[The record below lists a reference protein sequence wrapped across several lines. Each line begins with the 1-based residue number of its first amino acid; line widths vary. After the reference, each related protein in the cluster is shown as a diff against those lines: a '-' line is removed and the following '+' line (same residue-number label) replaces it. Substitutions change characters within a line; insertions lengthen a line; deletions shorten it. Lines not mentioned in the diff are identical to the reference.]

1 MAGEMKIRIT
11 ADASQATTTMK
22 ATQANI
28 NKIVKDQPGLEKAFV
43 NDSSQKNLDAINKNL
58 SNTLE
63 LIERAAKAIHKA
75 DPTIS
80 EAEAKTKILSATM
93 ESLGREYGGA
103 ATESMK
109 YLESLKEAISIE
121 QKNINLLIEKTEA
134 QKKYNTSVQEGIA
147 KAVTG
152 SGEYNA
158 MGLAYN
164 IPETY
169 AETYSKLLEEKDMQ
183 EKQALLDDWLA
194 AKKEHEVAI
203 TNVEKIAQE
212 ERFNQYKQSLKEKE
226 AEDKAYYKS
235 IEEEVKATE
244 EREKKEA
251 EYLKSVNESLDKA
264 KEIAEAQ
271 NNIATATK
279 AVGTA
284 AKTSSNYFLKLFDTT
299 KNILM
304 FRVIMNIVNS
314 LAKLNDFMGD
324 SVQAAAEA
332 EQIYSKLNTT
342 FGKTSQA
349 MSKAISLASKLGVAT
364 STAASALSTV
374 GDLLQ
379 AQGQTTIESLS
390 TASEWVSQFQDIIA
404 FKDINMSLEEFA
416 QNFMS
421 GAAGNLR
428 NFRTFGSIV
437 RESAVNAELAKRG
450 LDKLT
455 GSELEL
461 AKMTVRAEM
470 ALEQQKNA
478 MGAAQREWDSM
489 LSIQRR
495 YEEAVKQFQENIG
508 DSLSPVVKMWTELK
522 TAMLEVFTAQE
533 TWNKKLQMVE
543 EKKALDVK
551 YATFEGGEDDAII
564 NYENY
569 LGFRSYVD
577 AAKIDYVNAKNE
589 EEQQKALE
597 ALQVHIQEY
606 GASIN
611 NLKYALKDL
620 QDSGFGVPSD
630 FWEDAIKFTIDYQVE
645 LMKIKKEQK
654 DINASITEANLADAF
669 LEQLQTLRGVDL
681 SDVSTYKTFT
691 NTLDAAQKDGKIT
704 KESIDVVT
712 RNALDYALKDAFKD
726 ISKVE
731 LSLTEKTFSEDPY
744 LDVLE
749 TRRDLYK
756 QLYELAAN
764 SGKYEESQVEF
775 IAEGWKEAN
784 KQIDTY
790 NETKSKIA
798 ELESGTANYKKQLEQ
813 LGMTDYEK
821 TMDDFARML
830 KSATDPDL
838 KIAILD
844 QKAAF
849 VKLTEATEAQTK
861 AQIWEDL
868 FDSLENTY
876 APIGVFVDG
885 IIGSV
890 KGVMDGISKGEGFWG
905 KLWGGIS
912 GVFSG
917 NAKGTLESE
926 NLEKVLMNILSKTEA
941 FQELMSMVDTYIIP
955 VIDQFLKPLLPLI
968 DYFGKILQNTLL
980 SFLEWFW
987 PIMQGIAI
995 GLTYIMGGINAVS
1008 QLISD
1013 SIKSL
1018 IGNVVVMFYK
1028 VIDAILWG
1036 DQSAPSWARDW
1047 ADIKVWDNFQNNL
1060 KGIEDAVNDIKN
1072 NTLSID
1078 SNVEELNE
1086 DDYETYR
1093 RLLQAREITDE
1104 QFKRLTHQDVY
1115 STKTVGNG
1123 IEYTSGGK
1131 KSYVSINSLTVQVP
1145 AGMTL
1150 EEFLK
1155 NLGDYSNGNL
1165 PFGVNTISA

>member
-1 MAGEMKIRIT
+1 MANEMKIRIT

-28 NKIVKDQPGLEKAFV
+28 NKIVKNQPGLEKAFA

-134 QKKYNTSVQEGIA
+134 QKKYNTSVQEGIT

-264 KEIAEAQ
+264 KEMAEAQ

-304 FRVIMNIVNS
+304 FRAIMNVVNS
-314 LAKLNDFMGD
+314 LAKLNDFMEK

-379 AQGQTTIESLS
+379 AQGQTTSESLS
-390 TASEWVSQFQDIIA
+390 TAYEWVSQFQDIIA

-461 AKMTVRAEM
+461 AKMTTRAEM
-470 ALEQQKNA
+470 ALAQQKNA

-533 TWNKKLQMVE
+533 TWNKKQKMVE
-543 EKKALDVK
+543 EKKAIDTK
-551 YATFEGGEDDAII
+551 YVTFDKNGEIV
-564 NYENY
+564 NQSNY
-569 LGFRSYVD
+569 LGFQSYID
-577 AAKIDYVNAKNE
+577 AANTAYVNASSE
-589 EEQQKALE
+589 ERMQE
-597 ALQVHIQEY
+597 ALNNLMISVQEY
-606 GASIN
+606 GVTVSDLTRTMADMRDNGMAIDFDFWIKAV
-611 NLKYALKDL
+611 KYASDYFAELERIKEEEKELNDL
-620 QDSGFGVPSD
+620 LTKANQIDSLFEQMQTIEGIDNTDNSD
-630 FWEDAIKFTIDYQVE
+630 YNEFIK
-645 LMKIKKEQK
+645 
-654 DINASITEANLADAF
+654 
-669 LEQLQTLRGVDL
+669 
-681 SDVSTYKTFT
+681 
-691 NTLDAAQKDGKIT
+691 
-704 KESIDVVT
+704 
-712 RNALDYALKDAFKD
+712 ALDSANENGISNKTEFEKLVKTVPEFVLLSATGD
-726 ISKVE
+726 IDRSS
-731 LSLTEKTFSEDPY
+731 LSLIEKAFSSDPY
-744 LDVLE
+744 LDLLE
-749 TRRDLYK
+749 KKRNAYKELYV
-756 QLYELAAN
+756 LAAN
-764 SGKYEESQVEF
+764 SGKYEEEA
-775 IAEGWKEAN
+775 IEYIIGLWEDAN
-784 KQIDTY
+784 KEIDAY
-790 NETKSKIA
+790 NEKTSKIA
-798 ELESGTANYKKQLEQ
+798 ELEAGTANYKKQLEQ
-813 LGMTDYEK
+813 LGMSDFEK
-821 TMDDFARML
+821 TIDDFERML
-830 KSATDPDL
+830 EGITDKDV
-838 KIAILD
+838 INAITK
-844 QKAAF
+844 QKEAF
-849 VKLTEATEAQTK
+849 IELTEATEAETK
-861 AQIWEDL
+861 AQAWEALGENFSSSFGEFETLVTMWGSLGDVTGGL
-868 FDSLENTY
+868 GSLLGILVDIVAQTEVVTRLGSILTDSILPVLNAFLEPLLPVIDMVSQSISLLVESVLVPFY
-876 APIGVFVDG
+876 PILQGLSSILVVVFGLLNAGINYFVDG
-885 IIGSV
+885 VKMLAGKVVEGIQSMINGIIDLINNIPFVDIGHV
-890 KGVMDGISKGEGFWG
+890 RFK
-905 KLWGGIS
+905 
-912 GVFSG
+912 
-917 NAKGTLESE
+917 ASE
-926 NLEKVLMNILSKTEA
+926 
-941 FQELMSMVDTYIIP
+941 
-955 VIDQFLKPLLPLI
+955 
-968 DYFGKILQNTLL
+968 
-980 SFLEWFW
+980 
-987 PIMQGIAI
+987 
-995 GLTYIMGGINAVS
+995 
-1008 QLISD
+1008 
-1013 SIKSL
+1013 
-1018 IGNVVVMFYK
+1018 
-1028 VIDAILWG
+1028 
-1036 DQSAPSWARDW
+1036 W
-1047 ADIKVWDNFQNNL
+1047 ADIDPDKNL
-1060 KGIEDAVNDIKN
+1060 KKN
-1072 NTLSID
+1072 LQVMEEQLNRIAGYTMETAENTES
-1078 SNVEELNE
+1078 

-1093 RLLQAREITDE
+1093 RLLQAKEITDE

-1115 STKTVGNG
+1115 TTKNVGNG
-1123 IEYTSGGK
+1123 VAYTSGGK
-1131 KSYVSINSLTVQVP
+1131 QSYVSINNLAVQVP

>member
-28 NKIVKDQPGLEKAFV
+28 NKITKDLPSLEKAY
-43 NDSSQKNLDAINKNL
+43 NADRSQDNLDKINSKL
-58 SNTLE
+58 SNVIE
-63 LIERAAKAIHKA
+63 LINRAAKAIA
-75 DPTIS
+75 MTDSTTT
-80 EAEAKTKILSATM
+80 EAEVKSKLYAATI
-93 ESLGREYGGA
+93 ESLGREYKGL
-103 ATESMK
+103 TS
-109 YLESLKEAISIE
+109 ESLNYLKGLKENISIE
-121 QKNINLLIEKTEA
+121 EENIRLIQEKTRA
-134 QKKYNTSVQEGIA
+134 QEQYNNSLKSIIRTN
-147 KAVTG
+147 VTG

-194 AKKEHEVAI
+194 AKKEHEAAI

-226 AEDKAYYKS
+226 AKDKAYYKS
-235 IEEEVKATE
+235 IEEEIKATE

-251 EYLKSVNESLDKA
+251 EYSKSVNESLDKA
-264 KEIAEAQ
+264 KEMAEAQ

-304 FRVIMNIVNS
+304 FRVIMNVVNS

-379 AQGQTTIESLS
+379 AQGQITSESLS
-390 TASEWVSQFQDIIA
+390 TAYEWVSQFQDIIA

-508 DSLSPVVKMWTELK
+508 DSLNPVVKMWTELK

-533 TWNKKLQMVE
+533 TWNKKQKMVE
-543 EKKALDVK
+543 EKKAIDTK
-551 YATFEGGEDDAII
+551 YVTFDENGEIV
-564 NYENY
+564 NQSNY
-569 LGFRSYVD
+569 LGLTSYID
-577 AAKIDYVNAKNE
+577 AANTAYVNASSE
-589 EEQQKALE
+589 ERMQE
-597 ALQVHIQEY
+597 ALNNLMISIQEY
-606 GASIN
+606 GVTVSDLTRTMADMRKNGMAIDFNFWIQAVEYAS
-611 NLKYALKDL
+611 
-620 QDSGFGVPSD
+620 
-630 FWEDAIKFTIDYQVE
+630 DYLTE
-645 LMKIKKEQK
+645 LENIKKEEEELENLLTKANQI
-654 DINASITEANLADAF
+654 DSLFEQMQTIEGIDLTDNADYNDFI
-669 LEQLQTLRGVDL
+669 
-681 SDVSTYKTFT
+681 K
-691 NTLDAAQKDGKIT
+691 
-704 KESIDVVT
+704 
-712 RNALDYALKDAFKD
+712 ALDSANENGISDKTAFEELVKIVPEYVLLSATGD
-726 ISKVE
+726 VDRSS
-731 LSLTEKTFSEDPY
+731 LSLTEKAFSSDPY
-744 LDVLE
+744 LDLLE
-749 TRRDLYK
+749 KKRDAYKELYV
-756 QLYELAAN
+756 LAAN
-764 SGKYEESQVEF
+764 SGKYEEEA
-775 IAEGWKEAN
+775 IEYIIGLWEDAN
-784 KQIDTY
+784 KEIDAY
-790 NETKSKIA
+790 NEKTSKIA
-798 ELESGTANYKKQLEQ
+798 ELEVGTANYKKQLEQ
-813 LGMTDYEK
+813 LGMSDFEK
-821 TMDDFARML
+821 TIDDFERML
-830 KSATDPDL
+830 EGITDKD
-838 KIAILD
+838 IVDAITK
-844 QKAAF
+844 QKEAF
-849 VKLTEATEAQTK
+849 IELTEATEAQKK
-861 AQIWEDL
+861 AQAWEALGENFSSSFGEFETLVTMWGSLGDVTGGL
-868 FDSLENTY
+868 GSLLGILVDIVAQTEVVTRLGSILTDSILPVLNAFLEPLLPVIDMVSQSISLLVESVLVPFY
-876 APIGVFVDG
+876 PILQGLSSILVVVFGLLNAGINYFVDG
-885 IIGSV
+885 VKMLAGKVVEGIQSMINGIIDLINNIPFVDIGHVSF
-890 KGVMDGISKGEGFWG
+890 K
-905 KLWGGIS
+905 
-912 GVFSG
+912 
-917 NAKGTLESE
+917 ASE
-926 NLEKVLMNILSKTEA
+926 
-941 FQELMSMVDTYIIP
+941 
-955 VIDQFLKPLLPLI
+955 
-968 DYFGKILQNTLL
+968 
-980 SFLEWFW
+980 
-987 PIMQGIAI
+987 
-995 GLTYIMGGINAVS
+995 
-1008 QLISD
+1008 
-1013 SIKSL
+1013 
-1018 IGNVVVMFYK
+1018 
-1028 VIDAILWG
+1028 
-1036 DQSAPSWARDW
+1036 W
-1047 ADIKVWDNFQNNL
+1047 ADIDPDDNL
-1060 KGIEDAVNDIKN
+1060 KKN
-1072 NTLSID
+1072 MQIMEEQLNRIARYTMETAENTES
-1078 SNVEELNE
+1078 

-1093 RLLQAREITDE
+1093 RLLQAKEITSE
-1104 QFKRLTHQDVY
+1104 QYARLTHQDVY
-1115 STKTVGNG
+1115 TTKTVGNG

-1145 AGMTL
+1145 TGMTL

>member
-1 MAGEMKIRIT
+1 MKIRIT
-11 ADASQATTTMK
+11 ADASQATTIMK

-28 NKIVKDQPGLEKAFV
+28 NKIVKDQPGLEKAFA

-134 QKKYNTSVQEGIA
+134 QKKYNTSVQEGIT

-264 KEIAEAQ
+264 KEMAEAQ

-304 FRVIMNIVNS
+304 FRVIMNVVNS
-314 LAKLNDFMGD
+314 LAKLNDFMEK

-379 AQGQTTIESLS
+379 AQGQTTSESLS
-390 TASEWVSQFQDIIA
+390 TAYEWVSQFQDIIA

-461 AKMTVRAEM
+461 AKMTTRAEM
-470 ALEQQKNA
+470 ALAQQKNA

-533 TWNKKLQMVE
+533 TWNKKQKMVE
-543 EKKALDVK
+543 EKKAIDTK
-551 YATFEGGEDDAII
+551 YVTFDKNGEIV
-564 NYENY
+564 NQSNY
-569 LGFRSYVD
+569 LGFQSYID
-577 AAKIDYVNAKNE
+577 AANTAYVNASSE
-589 EEQQKALE
+589 ERMQE
-597 ALQVHIQEY
+597 ALNNLMISVQEY
-606 GASIN
+606 GVTVSDLTRTMADMRDNGMAIDFDFWIKAV
-611 NLKYALKDL
+611 KYASDYFAELERIKEEEKELNDL
-620 QDSGFGVPSD
+620 LTKANQIDSLFEQMQTIEGIDNTDNSD
-630 FWEDAIKFTIDYQVE
+630 YNEFIK
-645 LMKIKKEQK
+645 
-654 DINASITEANLADAF
+654 
-669 LEQLQTLRGVDL
+669 
-681 SDVSTYKTFT
+681 
-691 NTLDAAQKDGKIT
+691 
-704 KESIDVVT
+704 
-712 RNALDYALKDAFKD
+712 ALDSANENGISNKTEFEKLVKTVPEFVLLSATGD
-726 ISKVE
+726 IDRSS
-731 LSLTEKTFSEDPY
+731 LSLIEKAFSSDPY
-744 LDVLE
+744 LDLLE
-749 TRRDLYK
+749 KKRNAYKELYV
-756 QLYELAAN
+756 LAAN
-764 SGKYEESQVEF
+764 SGKYEEEA
-775 IAEGWKEAN
+775 IEYIIGLWEDAN
-784 KQIDTY
+784 KEIDAY
-790 NETKSKIA
+790 NEKTSKIA
-798 ELESGTANYKKQLEQ
+798 ELEAGTANYKKQLEQ
-813 LGMTDYEK
+813 LGMSDFEK
-821 TMDDFARML
+821 TIDDFERML
-830 KSATDPDL
+830 EGITDKDV
-838 KIAILD
+838 INAITK
-844 QKAAF
+844 QKEAF
-849 VKLTEATEAQTK
+849 IELTEATEAETK
-861 AQIWEDL
+861 AQAWEALGEDFSSSFGEFETL
-868 FDSLENTY
+868 ITMWGSLGDVTGGLGSLLGILVDIVAQTEVVTRLGSILTDSILPVLNAFLEPLLPVIDMVSQSISLLVESVLVPFY
-876 APIGVFVDG
+876 PILQGLSSILVVVFGLLNAGINYFVDG
-885 IIGSV
+885 VKMLAGKVVEGIQSMINGIIDLINNIPFVDIGHV
-890 KGVMDGISKGEGFWG
+890 RFK
-905 KLWGGIS
+905 
-912 GVFSG
+912 
-917 NAKGTLESE
+917 ASE
-926 NLEKVLMNILSKTEA
+926 WADIDPDKNLEKNLQVMEEQLNRIAGYTMETAENTE
-941 FQELMSMVDTYIIP
+941 S
-955 VIDQFLKPLLPLI
+955 
-968 DYFGKILQNTLL
+968 
-980 SFLEWFW
+980 
-987 PIMQGIAI
+987 
-995 GLTYIMGGINAVS
+995 
-1008 QLISD
+1008 
-1013 SIKSL
+1013 
-1018 IGNVVVMFYK
+1018 
-1028 VIDAILWG
+1028 
-1036 DQSAPSWARDW
+1036 
-1047 ADIKVWDNFQNNL
+1047 
-1060 KGIEDAVNDIKN
+1060 
-1072 NTLSID
+1072 
-1078 SNVEELNE
+1078 

-1093 RLLQAREITDE
+1093 RLLQAKEITDE

-1115 STKTVGNG
+1115 TTKNVGNG
-1123 IEYTSGGK
+1123 VTYTSGGK
-1131 KSYVSINSLTVQVP
+1131 QSYVSINNLAVQVP

>member
-1 MAGEMKIRIT
+1 MANEMKIRIT

-28 NKIVKDQPGLEKAFV
+28 NKIVKNQPGLEKAFA

-134 QKKYNTSVQEGIA
+134 QKKYNTSVQEGIT

-264 KEIAEAQ
+264 KEMAEAQ

-284 AKTSSNYFLKLFDTT
+284 AKTSSNYFLKLFVTT

-304 FRVIMNIVNS
+304 FRAIMNVVNS
-314 LAKLNDFMGD
+314 LAKLNDFMEK

-379 AQGQTTIESLS
+379 AQGQTTSESLS
-390 TASEWVSQFQDIIA
+390 TAYEWVSQFQDIIA

-461 AKMTVRAEM
+461 AKMTTRAEM
-470 ALEQQKNA
+470 ALAQQKNA

-533 TWNKKLQMVE
+533 TWNKKQKMVE
-543 EKKALDVK
+543 EKKAIDTK
-551 YATFEGGEDDAII
+551 YVTFDKNGEIV
-564 NYENY
+564 NQSNY
-569 LGFRSYVD
+569 LGFQSYID
-577 AAKIDYVNAKNE
+577 AANTAYVNASSE
-589 EEQQKALE
+589 ERMQE
-597 ALQVHIQEY
+597 ALNNLMISVQEY
-606 GASIN
+606 GVTVSDLTRTMADMRDNGMAIDFDFWIKAV
-611 NLKYALKDL
+611 KYASDYFAELERIKEEEKELNDL
-620 QDSGFGVPSD
+620 LTKANQIDSLFEQMQTIEGIDNTDNSD
-630 FWEDAIKFTIDYQVE
+630 YNEFIK
-645 LMKIKKEQK
+645 
-654 DINASITEANLADAF
+654 
-669 LEQLQTLRGVDL
+669 
-681 SDVSTYKTFT
+681 
-691 NTLDAAQKDGKIT
+691 
-704 KESIDVVT
+704 
-712 RNALDYALKDAFKD
+712 ALDSANENGISNKTEFEKLVKTVPEFVLLSATGD
-726 ISKVE
+726 IDRSS
-731 LSLTEKTFSEDPY
+731 LSLIEKAFSSDPY
-744 LDVLE
+744 LDLLE
-749 TRRDLYK
+749 KKRNAYKELYV
-756 QLYELAAN
+756 LAAN
-764 SGKYEESQVEF
+764 SGKYEEEA
-775 IAEGWKEAN
+775 IEYIIGLWEDAN
-784 KQIDTY
+784 KEIDAY
-790 NETKSKIA
+790 NEKTSKIA
-798 ELESGTANYKKQLEQ
+798 ELEAGTANYKKQLEQ
-813 LGMTDYEK
+813 LGMSDFEK
-821 TMDDFARML
+821 TIDDFERML
-830 KSATDPDL
+830 EGITDKDV
-838 KIAILD
+838 INAITK
-844 QKAAF
+844 QKEAF
-849 VKLTEATEAQTK
+849 IELTEATEAETK
-861 AQIWEDL
+861 AQAWEALGEDFSSSFGEFETL
-868 FDSLENTY
+868 ITMWGSLGDVTGGLGSLLGILVDIVAQTEVVTRLGSILTDSILPVLNAFLEPLLPVIDMVSQSISLLVESVLVPFY
-876 APIGVFVDG
+876 PILQGLSSILVVVFGLLNAGINYFVDG
-885 IIGSV
+885 VKMLAGKVVEGIQSMINGIIDLINNIPFVDIGHV
-890 KGVMDGISKGEGFWG
+890 RFK
-905 KLWGGIS
+905 
-912 GVFSG
+912 
-917 NAKGTLESE
+917 ASE
-926 NLEKVLMNILSKTEA
+926 WADIDPDKNLEKNLQVMEEQLNRIAGYTMETAENTE
-941 FQELMSMVDTYIIP
+941 S
-955 VIDQFLKPLLPLI
+955 
-968 DYFGKILQNTLL
+968 
-980 SFLEWFW
+980 
-987 PIMQGIAI
+987 
-995 GLTYIMGGINAVS
+995 
-1008 QLISD
+1008 
-1013 SIKSL
+1013 
-1018 IGNVVVMFYK
+1018 
-1028 VIDAILWG
+1028 
-1036 DQSAPSWARDW
+1036 
-1047 ADIKVWDNFQNNL
+1047 
-1060 KGIEDAVNDIKN
+1060 
-1072 NTLSID
+1072 
-1078 SNVEELNE
+1078 

-1093 RLLQAREITDE
+1093 RLLQAKEITDE

-1115 STKTVGNG
+1115 TTKNVGNG
-1123 IEYTSGGK
+1123 VAYTSGGK
-1131 KSYVSINSLTVQVP
+1131 QSYVSINNLAVQVP

>member
-1 MAGEMKIRIT
+1 MANEMKIRIT
-11 ADASQATTTMK
+11 ADASQATTIMK

-28 NKIVKDQPGLEKAFV
+28 NKIVKDQPGLEKAFA

-134 QKKYNTSVQEGIA
+134 QKKYNTSVQEGIT

-264 KEIAEAQ
+264 KEMAEAQ

-304 FRVIMNIVNS
+304 FRVIMNVVNS
-314 LAKLNDFMGD
+314 LAKLNDFMEK

-379 AQGQTTIESLS
+379 AQGQTTSESLS
-390 TASEWVSQFQDIIA
+390 TAYEWVSQFQDIIA

-461 AKMTVRAEM
+461 AKMTTRAEM
-470 ALEQQKNA
+470 ALAQQKNA

-533 TWNKKLQMVE
+533 TWNKKQKMVE
-543 EKKALDVK
+543 EKKAIDTK
-551 YATFEGGEDDAII
+551 YVTFDKNGEIV
-564 NYENY
+564 NQSNY
-569 LGFRSYVD
+569 LGFQSYID
-577 AAKIDYVNAKNE
+577 AANTAYVNASSE
-589 EEQQKALE
+589 ERMQE
-597 ALQVHIQEY
+597 ALNNLMISVQEY
-606 GASIN
+606 GVTVSDLTRTMADMRDNGMAIDFDFWIKAV
-611 NLKYALKDL
+611 KYASDYFAELERIKEEEKELNDL
-620 QDSGFGVPSD
+620 LTKANQIDSLFEQMQTIEGIDNTDNSD
-630 FWEDAIKFTIDYQVE
+630 YNEFIK
-645 LMKIKKEQK
+645 
-654 DINASITEANLADAF
+654 
-669 LEQLQTLRGVDL
+669 
-681 SDVSTYKTFT
+681 
-691 NTLDAAQKDGKIT
+691 
-704 KESIDVVT
+704 
-712 RNALDYALKDAFKD
+712 ALDSANENGISNKTEFEKLVKTVPEFVLLSATGD
-726 ISKVE
+726 IDRSS
-731 LSLTEKTFSEDPY
+731 LSLIEKAFSSDPY
-744 LDVLE
+744 LDLLE
-749 TRRDLYK
+749 KKRNAYKELYV
-756 QLYELAAN
+756 LAAN
-764 SGKYEESQVEF
+764 SGKYEEEA
-775 IAEGWKEAN
+775 IEYIIGLWEDAN
-784 KQIDTY
+784 KEIDAY
-790 NETKSKIA
+790 NEKTSKIA
-798 ELESGTANYKKQLEQ
+798 ELEAGTANYKKQLEQ
-813 LGMTDYEK
+813 LGMSDFEK
-821 TMDDFARML
+821 TIDDFERML
-830 KSATDPDL
+830 EGITDKDV
-838 KIAILD
+838 INAITK
-844 QKAAF
+844 QKEAF
-849 VKLTEATEAQTK
+849 IELTEATEAETK
-861 AQIWEDL
+861 AQAWEALGENFSSSFGEFETLVTMRGSLGDVTGGL
-868 FDSLENTY
+868 GSLLGILVDIVAQTEVVTRLGSILTDSILPVLNAFLEPLLPVIDMVSQSISLLVESVLVPFY
-876 APIGVFVDG
+876 PILQGLSSILVVVFGLLNAGINYFVDG
-885 IIGSV
+885 VKMLAGKVVEGIQSMINGIIDLINNIPFVDIGHV
-890 KGVMDGISKGEGFWG
+890 RFK
-905 KLWGGIS
+905 
-912 GVFSG
+912 
-917 NAKGTLESE
+917 ASE
-926 NLEKVLMNILSKTEA
+926 WADIDPDKNLEKNLQVMEEQLNRIAGYTMETAENTE
-941 FQELMSMVDTYIIP
+941 S
-955 VIDQFLKPLLPLI
+955 
-968 DYFGKILQNTLL
+968 
-980 SFLEWFW
+980 
-987 PIMQGIAI
+987 
-995 GLTYIMGGINAVS
+995 
-1008 QLISD
+1008 
-1013 SIKSL
+1013 
-1018 IGNVVVMFYK
+1018 
-1028 VIDAILWG
+1028 
-1036 DQSAPSWARDW
+1036 
-1047 ADIKVWDNFQNNL
+1047 
-1060 KGIEDAVNDIKN
+1060 
-1072 NTLSID
+1072 
-1078 SNVEELNE
+1078 

-1093 RLLQAREITDE
+1093 RLLQAKEITDE

-1115 STKTVGNG
+1115 TTKNVGNG
-1123 IEYTSGGK
+1123 VTYTSGGK
-1131 KSYVSINSLTVQVP
+1131 QSYVSINNLAVQVP

>member
-28 NKIVKDQPGLEKAFV
+28 NKIVKDQPGLEKAFA

-121 QKNINLLIEKTEA
+121 QKNIDLLIEKTEA

-203 TNVEKIAQE
+203 TNIEKIAQE
-212 ERFNQYKQSLKEKE
+212 ERFNRYKQNLKEKE

-264 KEIAEAQ
+264 KEMAEAQ

-284 AKTSSNYFLKLFDTT
+284 AKTSSNYFLKLFDIT

-304 FRVIMNIVNS
+304 FRVIMNVVNS
-314 LAKLNDFMGD
+314 LAKLNDFMEK

-379 AQGQTTIESLS
+379 AQGQTTSESLS
-390 TASEWVSQFQDIIA
+390 TAYEWVSQFQDIIA

-437 RESAVNAELAKRG
+437 RESAVNVELAKRG

-461 AKMTVRAEM
+461 AKMTTRAEM
-470 ALEQQKNA
+470 ALAQQKNA

-508 DSLSPVVKMWTELK
+508 DSLIPVVKMWTELK
-522 TAMLEVFTAQE
+522 TVMLEVFTAQE
-533 TWNKKLQMVE
+533 TWNKKQKMVE
-543 EKKALDVK
+543 EKKAIDTK
-551 YATFEGGEDDAII
+551 YVTFDKNGEIV
-564 NYENY
+564 NQSNY
-569 LGFRSYVD
+569 LGFQSYID
-577 AAKIDYVNAKNE
+577 AANTAYVNASSE
-589 EEQQKALE
+589 ERMQEVLNN
-597 ALQVHIQEY
+597 LMISVQEY
-606 GASIN
+606 GVTVSDLTRTMADMRDNGMAIDFDFWIKAV
-611 NLKYALKDL
+611 KYASDYFAELERIKEEEKELNDL
-620 QDSGFGVPSD
+620 LTQANQIDALFEQMQTIEGIDNTDNSD
-630 FWEDAIKFTIDYQVE
+630 YNEFIK
-645 LMKIKKEQK
+645 
-654 DINASITEANLADAF
+654 
-669 LEQLQTLRGVDL
+669 
-681 SDVSTYKTFT
+681 
-691 NTLDAAQKDGKIT
+691 
-704 KESIDVVT
+704 
-712 RNALDYALKDAFKD
+712 ALDSANENGISNKTEFEKLVKTVSEFVLLSATGD
-726 ISKVE
+726 IDRSS
-731 LSLTEKTFSEDPY
+731 LSLTEKAFSSDPY
-744 LDVLE
+744 LDLLE
-749 TRRDLYK
+749 KKRDAYKELYV
-756 QLYELAAN
+756 LAAN
-764 SGKYEESQVEF
+764 SGKYEEEA
-775 IAEGWKEAN
+775 IEYIIGLWEDAN
-784 KQIDTY
+784 KEIDAY
-790 NETKSKIA
+790 NEKTSKIA
-798 ELESGTANYKKQLEQ
+798 ELETGTANYKKQLEQ

-861 AQIWEDL
+861 AQVWEDL
-868 FDSLENTY
+868 FDSLKDTY

-890 KGVMDGISKGEGFWG
+890 KGVMDGISKGEGFWD

-917 NAKGTLESE
+917 NAKGTREAK

-1036 DQSAPSWARDW
+1036 DQSAPAWARDW

-1093 RLLQAREITDE
+1093 RLLQAKEITSE
-1104 QFKRLTHQDVY
+1104 QYARLTHQDVY

-1131 KSYVSINSLTVQVP
+1131 KSYVSINNLTVQVP

-1150 EEFLK
+1150 EEFLR
-1155 NLGDYSNGNL
+1155 NIGDYNNGNL
-1165 PFGVNTISA
+1165 PFGINTISA

>member
-1 MAGEMKIRIT
+1 MANEMKIRIT

-264 KEIAEAQ
+264 KEMAEAQ

-533 TWNKKLQMVE
+533 TWNKKQKMVE
-543 EKKALDVK
+543 EKKAIDTK
-551 YATFEGGEDDAII
+551 YVTFDENGEIV
-564 NYENY
+564 NQSNY
-569 LGFRSYVD
+569 LGFTSYID
-577 AAKIDYVNAKNE
+577 AANTAYVNASSEKRMQEVLNN
-589 EEQQKALE
+589 LMIS
-597 ALQVHIQEY
+597 IQEY
-606 GASIN
+606 GVTISDLTRTMADMRDNGMAIDFN
-611 NLKYALKDL
+611 FWIQAVKYA
-620 QDSGFGVPSD
+620 SD
-630 FWEDAIKFTIDYQVE
+630 YLTE
-645 LMKIKKEQK
+645 LENIKKEEKELENLLTKANQI
-654 DINASITEANLADAF
+654 DSLFEQMQTIEGIDLTDNADYNDFI
-669 LEQLQTLRGVDL
+669 
-681 SDVSTYKTFT
+681 K
-691 NTLDAAQKDGKIT
+691 
-704 KESIDVVT
+704 
-712 RNALDYALKDAFKD
+712 ALDNANKNGISDKTAFEELVKIVPEYVLLSATGD
-726 ISKVE
+726 IDRSS
-731 LSLTEKTFSEDPY
+731 LSLTEKAFSSDPY
-744 LDVLE
+744 LDLLE
-749 TRRDLYK
+749 KKRDAYKELYV
-756 QLYELAAN
+756 LAAN
-764 SGKYEESQVEF
+764 SGKYEEEA
-775 IAEGWKEAN
+775 IEYIIGLWEDAN
-784 KQIDTY
+784 KEIDAY
-790 NETKSKIA
+790 NEKTSKIA
-798 ELESGTANYKKQLEQ
+798 ELEVGTANYKKQLEQ
-813 LGMTDYEK
+813 LGMSDFEK
-821 TMDDFARML
+821 TIDDFERML
-830 KSATDPDL
+830 EGITDKD
-838 KIAILD
+838 IIDAITK
-844 QKAAF
+844 QKEAF
-849 VKLTEATEAQTK
+849 IELTEATEAQKK
-861 AQIWEDL
+861 AQAWEVLGENFSSSFGEFETLVTMWGSLGDVTGGL
-868 FDSLENTY
+868 GSLLGILVDIVAQTEVVTRLGSILTDSILPVLNAFLEPLLPVIDMVSQSISLLVESVLVPFY
-876 APIGVFVDG
+876 PILQGLASILVVVFGLLNAGINYFVDG
-885 IIGSV
+885 VKMLAGKVVEGIQSMINGIIDLINNIPFVDIGHVSF
-890 KGVMDGISKGEGFWG
+890 K
-905 KLWGGIS
+905 
-912 GVFSG
+912 
-917 NAKGTLESE
+917 ASE
-926 NLEKVLMNILSKTEA
+926 WADIDPDDNLEKNMHIMEEQLNRIAGYTMETAKNTE
-941 FQELMSMVDTYIIP
+941 S
-955 VIDQFLKPLLPLI
+955 
-968 DYFGKILQNTLL
+968 
-980 SFLEWFW
+980 
-987 PIMQGIAI
+987 
-995 GLTYIMGGINAVS
+995 
-1008 QLISD
+1008 
-1013 SIKSL
+1013 
-1018 IGNVVVMFYK
+1018 
-1028 VIDAILWG
+1028 
-1036 DQSAPSWARDW
+1036 
-1047 ADIKVWDNFQNNL
+1047 
-1060 KGIEDAVNDIKN
+1060 
-1072 NTLSID
+1072 
-1078 SNVEELNE
+1078 

-1093 RLLQAREITDE
+1093 RLLQAKEITDD
-1104 QFKRLTHQDVY
+1104 QYKRLTHQDVY
-1115 STKTVGNG
+1115 STKTIGNG

-1131 KSYVSINSLTVQVP
+1131 KSYVSINNLTVQVP